1 MTAIPVGHL
10 VKTEMFQGRPSTS
23 VGCGQQSIGTALL
36 QGTEQN
42 LITSNQPTP
51 TETLRR
57 KPEARSMALVSGI
70 YQAELFLDFWGW
82 TLGTTTP
89 LKEWSGIGMGCP
101 GRWWSHRSWRCS
113 RNIWTL
119 CWRTWFSENHWW
131 WVNGWTGWSCGS
143 FPTLV
148 IQWFCDSAARGTVQ
162 LMPG

>member
-1 MTAIPVGHL
+1 MLRKSKPMFLRLSFAFSNITFCFCSCLWLLLIGIDLCVLLALHKICRYHMKNVIAQMTAIPVGHL

-70 YQAELFLDFWGW
+70 YQAELFLDF
-82 TLGTTTP
+82 
-89 LKEWSGIGMGCP
+89 
-101 GRWWSHRSWRCS
+101 
-113 RNIWTL
+113 
-119 CWRTWFSENHWW
+119 
-131 WVNGWTGWSCGS
+131 
-143 FPTLV
+143 
-148 IQWFCDSAARGTVQ
+148 
-162 LMPG
+162 